1 MEPRE
6 TFGYVNS
13 PTVASGGSI
22 FAARRISW
30 HPNGTP
36 ASAPSPLLPDE
47 LAMLPEIAAI
57 EKVPEHIA
65 SALAARRLYIN
76 AAGEPRRW
84 SSDGG
89 ASDLGA
95 GKLALTRRLK

>member
-1 MEPRE
+1 
-6 TFGYVNS
+6 
-13 PTVASGGSI
+13 
-22 FAARRISW
+22 
-30 HPNGTP
+30 
-36 ASAPSPLLPDE
+36 
-47 LAMLPEIAAI
+47 MLPEIAAI